1 MAGHINKPRRKGM
14 TIYNGRDSYCKC
26 CPPTPPMPP
35 QPPCPPTPPPA
46 IIGPTGPMGPT
57 GPQGVQGI
65 QGVQGPIGPTGP
77 QGIPGPNGTAGATGP
92 TGPQGIQGATGAT
105 GAVGPTGPQGAAGA
119 TGAVGPTG
127 PQGAT
132 GATGAVGPTGPQG
145 ATGAVGPTGPQGAI
159 GATGP
164 TGPAGTAAVADYAT
178 FAALA
183 PSDNANPIAPGGTVA
198 FPTTVV
204 NSGAITK
211 LTDSTFNLAD
221 EGNYFVTFT
230 TTTANAGQFRLLLNA
245 TPLTYS
251 TVGTNQEG
259 GGTIVITTIVP
270 VTTPN
275 SVLRVINPANN
286 QTSVRIRTNAGDAS
300 ATATQLTIIKIS

>member
-77 QGIPGPNGTAGATGP
+77 QGIPGPNGMAGATGP

-105 GAVGPTGPQGAAGA
+105 GAVGPTGPQGA
-119 TGAVGPTG
+119 T
-127 PQGAT
+127 
-132 GATGAVGPTGPQG
+132 G

-221 EGNYFVTFT
+221 EGNYLVTFT

>member
-77 QGIPGPNGTAGATGP
+77 QGIPGPNGMAGATGP

-105 GAVGPTGPQGAAGA
+105 GAVGPTGPQGAIGA

-145 ATGAVGPTGPQGAI
+145 ATGA
-159 GATGP
+159 TGP

-183 PSDNANPIAPGGTVA
+183 PSDNANPIVPGGTVA

-221 EGNYFVTFT
+221 EGNYLVTFT

-275 SVLRVINPANN
+275 SVLRVINPADN

>member
-1 MAGHINKPRRKGM
+1 M

-105 GAVGPTGPQGAAGA
+105 GAVGPTGPQGAIGA

-132 GATGAVGPTGPQG
+132 G

-183 PSDNANPIAPGGTVA
+183 PSDNANPIVPGGTVA

-221 EGNYFVTFT
+221 EGNYLVTFT

-286 QTSVRIRTNAGDAS
+286 QTSVRIITNAGDAS

>member
-1 MAGHINKPRRKGM
+1 
-14 TIYNGRDSYCKC
+14 
-26 CPPTPPMPP
+26 MPP

-77 QGIPGPNGTAGATGP
+77 QGIPGPNGAAGATGP
-92 TGPQGIQGATGAT
+92 TGPQGIQ
-105 GAVGPTGPQGAAGA
+105 GA

-132 GATGAVGPTGPQG
+132 GATGAVGP
-145 ATGAVGPTGPQGAI
+145 
-159 GATGP
+159 TGP

-183 PSDNANPIAPGGTVA
+183 PSDNANPIVPGGTVA

-204 NSGAITK
+204 NSGTITK

-221 EGNYFVTFT
+221 EGNYLVTFT

-259 GGTIVITTIVP
+259 GGTIVITTIIP

-275 SVLRVINPANN
+275 SVLRVINPAND
-286 QTSVRIRTNAGDAS
+286 QTSVIIRTNAGGAS

>member
-1 MAGHINKPRRKGM
+1 M

-77 QGIPGPNGTAGATGP
+77 QGIPGPNGMAGATGP
-92 TGPQGIQGATGAT
+92 TGPQGIQGVT
-105 GAVGPTGPQGAAGA
+105 GA

-145 ATGAVGPTGPQGAI
+145 ATGA
-159 GATGP
+159 TGP
-164 TGPAGTAAVADYAT
+164 TGPAGTAAVADYGT

-183 PSDNANPIAPGGTVA
+183 PSDNGDPIVPGGTVS

-204 NSGAITK
+204 NSGSITK

-221 EGNYFVTFT
+221 EGNYLVTFT
-230 TTTANAGQFRLLLNA
+230 TTTANAGQFGLLLNA

-251 TVGTNQEG
+251 TVGTNQES

-270 VTTPN
+270 VTAPN
-275 SVLRVINPANN
+275 SVLQVINPANN
-286 QTSVRIRTNAGDAS
+286 QTSVSIRTNAGGAS

>member
-1 MAGHINKPRRKGM
+1 M

-105 GAVGPTGPQGAAGA
+105 GAVGPTGPQGATGA

-145 ATGAVGPTGPQGAI
+145 ATGA
-159 GATGP
+159 TGP

-183 PSDNANPIAPGGTVA
+183 PSDNANPIVPGGTVA

-221 EGNYFVTFT
+221 EGNYLVTFT

-275 SVLRVINPANN
+275 SVLRVINPAND
-286 QTSVRIRTNAGDAS
+286 QTSVRIRTNAGGAS

>member
-1 MAGHINKPRRKGM
+1 M

-26 CPPTPPMPP
+26 CPPAPPMPL

-92 TGPQGIQGATGAT
+92 TGPQGIQGATGA
-105 GAVGPTGPQGAAGA
+105 
-119 TGAVGPTG
+119 VGPTG

-145 ATGAVGPTGPQGAI
+145 AT

-183 PSDNANPIAPGGTVA
+183 PSDNANPIVPGGTVA

-221 EGNYFVTFT
+221 EGNYLVTFT
-230 TTTANAGQFRLLLNA
+230 TTTANAGQLRLLLNA

-259 GGTIVITTIVP
+259 GGTIVITTIIP

-275 SVLRVINPANN
+275 SVLRVINPAND
-286 QTSVRIRTNAGDAS
+286 QTSVIIRTNAGGAS

>member
-77 QGIPGPNGTAGATGP
+77 QGIPGPNGMAGATGP
-92 TGPQGIQGATGAT
+92 TGPQGIQGAT
-105 GAVGPTGPQGAAGA
+105 GA

-145 ATGAVGPTGPQGAI
+145 ATGA
-159 GATGP
+159 TGP
-164 TGPAGTAAVADYAT
+164 TGPAGTAAVADYGT

-183 PSDNANPIAPGGTVA
+183 PSDNGDPIVPGGTVS

-204 NSGAITK
+204 NSGSITK

-221 EGNYFVTFT
+221 EGNYLVTFT
-230 TTTANAGQFRLLLNA
+230 TTTANAGQFGLLLNA

-251 TVGTNQEG
+251 TVGTNQES

-270 VTTPN
+270 VTAPN
-275 SVLRVINPANN
+275 SVLQVINPANN
-286 QTSVRIRTNAGDAS
+286 QTSVNIRTNAGGAS

>member
-77 QGIPGPNGTAGATGP
+77 QGIPGPNGMAGATGP
-92 TGPQGIQGATGAT
+92 TGPQGIQGAT
-105 GAVGPTGPQGAAGA
+105 GA

-145 ATGAVGPTGPQGAI
+145 ATGAAGAVGPTGPQGAT

-164 TGPAGTAAVADYAT
+164 TGPAGTAAVADYGT

-183 PSDNANPIAPGGTVA
+183 PSDNGDPIVPGGTVS

-204 NSGAITK
+204 NSGSITK

-221 EGNYFVTFT
+221 EGNYLVTFT
-230 TTTANAGQFRLLLNA
+230 TTTANAGQFGLLLNA

-251 TVGTNQEG
+251 TVGTNQES
-259 GGTIVITTIVP
+259 GGTIVITAIVP
-270 VTTPN
+270 VTAPN
-275 SVLRVINPANN
+275 SVLQVINPANN
-286 QTSVRIRTNAGDAS
+286 QTSVNIRTNAGGAS

>member
-1 MAGHINKPRRKGM
+1 M

-77 QGIPGPNGTAGATGP
+77 QGIPGPNGIAGATGP
-92 TGPQGIQGATGAT
+92 TGPQGIQGAT
-105 GAVGPTGPQGAAGA
+105 GA

-145 ATGAVGPTGPQGAI
+145 ATGA
-159 GATGP
+159 TGP
-164 TGPAGTAAVADYAT
+164 TGPEGTAAVADYGT

-183 PSDNANPIAPGGTVA
+183 PSDNGDPIVPGGAVS

-204 NSGAITK
+204 NSGSITK

-221 EGNYFVTFT
+221 EGNYLVTFT
-230 TTTANAGQFRLLLNA
+230 TTTANAGQFGLLLNA

-251 TVGTNQEG
+251 TVGTNQES
-259 GGTIVITTIVP
+259 GGTIVITAIVP
-270 VTTPN
+270 VTAPN
-275 SVLRVINPANN
+275 SVLQVINPANN
-286 QTSVRIRTNAGDAS
+286 QTSVNIRTNAGGAS

>member
-1 MAGHINKPRRKGM
+1 M
-14 TIYNGRDSYCKC
+14 TIYKGRDSYCKC

-77 QGIPGPNGTAGATGP
+77 QGIPGPNGTAGAIGP
-92 TGPQGIQGATGAT
+92 TGPQGIQGAT
-105 GAVGPTGPQGAAGA
+105 GA

-132 GATGAVGPTGPQG
+132 GATGAVGPTGPQGATG

-183 PSDNANPIAPGGTVA
+183 PSDNANPIVPGGTVA

-221 EGNYFVTFT
+221 EGNYLVTFT

>member
-1 MAGHINKPRRKGM
+1 M

-77 QGIPGPNGTAGATGP
+77 QGIPGPNGMAGATGP

-105 GAVGPTGPQGAAGA
+105 GAVGPTGPQGAIGA

-132 GATGAVGPTGPQG
+132 G

-221 EGNYFVTFT
+221 EGNYLVTFT

>member
-77 QGIPGPNGTAGATGP
+77 QGIPGPNGMAGATGP
-92 TGPQGIQGATGAT
+92 TGPQGIQGAT
-105 GAVGPTGPQGAAGA
+105 GA

-145 ATGAVGPTGPQGAI
+145 ATGA
-159 GATGP
+159 TGP
-164 TGPAGTAAVADYAT
+164 TGPAGTAAVADYGT

-183 PSDNANPIAPGGTVA
+183 PSDNGDPIVPGGTVS

-204 NSGAITK
+204 NSGSITK

-221 EGNYFVTFT
+221 EGNYLVTFT
-230 TTTANAGQFRLLLNA
+230 TTTANAGQFGLLLNA

-251 TVGTNQEG
+251 TVGTNQES
-259 GGTIVITTIVP
+259 GGTIVITAIVP
-270 VTTPN
+270 VTAPN
-275 SVLRVINPANN
+275 SVLQVINPANN
-286 QTSVRIRTNAGDAS
+286 QTSVNIRTNAGGAS

>member
-46 IIGPTGPMGPT
+46 IIGSTGPMGPT

-77 QGIPGPNGTAGATGP
+77 QGIPGPNGMAGATGP
-92 TGPQGIQGATGAT
+92 TGPQGIQGAT
-105 GAVGPTGPQGAAGA
+105 GA

-145 ATGAVGPTGPQGAI
+145 ATGA
-159 GATGP
+159 TGP
-164 TGPAGTAAVADYAT
+164 TGPAGTAAVADYGT

-183 PSDNANPIAPGGTVA
+183 PSDNGDPIVPGGTVS

-204 NSGAITK
+204 NSGSITK

-221 EGNYFVTFT
+221 EGNYLVTFT
-230 TTTANAGQFRLLLNA
+230 TTTANAGQFGLLLNA

-251 TVGTNQEG
+251 TVGTNQES
-259 GGTIVITTIVP
+259 GGTIVITAIVP
-270 VTTPN
+270 VTAPN
-275 SVLRVINPANN
+275 SVLQVINPANN
-286 QTSVRIRTNAGDAS
+286 QTSVNIRTNAGGAS

>member
-1 MAGHINKPRRKGM
+1 M

-105 GAVGPTGPQGAAGA
+105 GAVGPTGPQGA
-119 TGAVGPTG
+119 
-127 PQGAT
+127 T

-145 ATGAVGPTGPQGAI
+145 AT

-183 PSDNANPIAPGGTVA
+183 PSDNANPIVPGGTVA

-221 EGNYFVTFT
+221 EGNYLVTFT
-230 TTTANAGQFRLLLNA
+230 TTTANAGQFGLLLNA

-251 TVGTNQEG
+251 TVGTNQES

-270 VTTPN
+270 VTTTN

-286 QTSVRIRTNAGDAS
+286 QTSVSIRTNAGGAS

>member
-105 GAVGPTGPQGAAGA
+105 GAVGPTGPQGA
-119 TGAVGPTG
+119 T
-127 PQGAT
+127 
-132 GATGAVGPTGPQG
+132 G

-221 EGNYFVTFT
+221 EGNYLVTFT